1 MSAPTSAVSVLS
13 MARCRGDLGGCQG
26 ECPLG
31 RQVSAAAGCSRPTG
45 ASSQCHCLWEA
56 GCMDLPLAV
65 SGSPQ
70 EPLPTI
76 SKNGKLAA
84 VLVVAAG
91 PTSHVRSVASK
102 RPPAPTPS
110 YHADTHPD
118 LFGTEAPCVV
128 GLADSLRVR
137 HTAIPHAAN
146 RGSPPSPA
154 PTDASAHTRSHTHN
168 TDTGNRKRAR
178 AQTQSQ
184 RAHPAPSLIREA
196 SSPGMS
202 GARQPPRSPGSG
214 K

>member
-1 MSAPTSAVSVLS
+1 
-13 MARCRGDLGGCQG
+13 
-26 ECPLG
+26 
-31 RQVSAAAGCSRPTG
+31 
-45 ASSQCHCLWEA
+45 
-56 GCMDLPLAV
+56 
-65 SGSPQ
+65 
-70 EPLPTI
+70 
-76 SKNGKLAA
+76 
-84 VLVVAAG
+84 LVVAAG

-137 HTAIPHAAN
+137 HTAIPHAAS
-146 RGSPPSPA
+146 RGSPPPPA

-168 TDTGNRKRAR
+168 TDTGNRKRAG
-178 AQTQSQ
+178 AKTQSQ

-202 GARQPPRSPGSG
+202 GARQPPRAPESEHRGCWEYSARVAVSIRCRGGDRRVARGSPPSECVYQLPRNA
-214 K
+214 